1 MLAALFTGSMPFA
14 YIVPGIAGYIL
25 YPPGTLT
32 QADSILIQLFQD
44 VLPIGL
50 GGVFIAALLAAT
62 TSSSSALLSS
72 LSTLAV
78 NDVYCRFVPDKTSR
92 HYLWIGR
99 AVTFAGGAVG
109 LLFAFNVERLGGI
122 IRANFEIMSFFEPP
136 IFVIIA
142 AALFWRGANSWGAAL
157 SIIAGV

>member
-1 MLAALFTGSMPFA
+1 LFTGSITLA
-14 YIVPGIAGYIL
+14 YILPGIAGYIL
-25 YPPGTLT
+25 FPPPEL
-32 QADSILIQLFQD
+32 AKPDMVLIRLFQEI
-44 VLPIGL
+44 LPIGL
-50 GGVFIAALLAAT
+50 GGIFIAALLAAN

-78 NDVYCRFVPDKTSR
+78 NDVYRRFVPERSTT
-92 HYLWIGR
+92 HYLWVGR
-99 AVTFAGGAVG
+99 AATFVGGVVG

-157 SIIAGV
+157 AVIAGVAF